1 MRRPTV
7 TPSRAAVNHG
17 VDRLEGRLCDDQ
29 DRVDDAA
36 VVHDSDRARDVVHD
50 SDRARDDDTAV
61 VHDSDRAIATTR
73 TRTVR
78 LRVEAVT

>member
-29 DRVDDAA
+29 DRVNDAA
-36 VVHDSDRARDVVHD
+36 VVHD

-61 VHDSDRAIATTR
+61 MHDSDRAIATTR